1 MGPELLEQLHVSLI
15 NTATNSMQSLSSA
28 NSKESEAN
36 LKKSAQR
43 SERDLEKVHKNQS
56 WQEQTAE
63 EQLAS

>member
-15 NTATNSMQSLSSA
+15 NTATNLMQSLSSA

-43 SERDLEKVHKNQS
+43 SERETWRKFTKIKVGRSKPLRS
-56 WQEQTAE
+56 
-63 EQLAS
+63 S